1 MDGSGKIDYSEWVVA
16 TANKK
21 SLLTKAKLK
30 KAFDLFDKVLFLLNK
45 YQDGSGSISALE
57 IKEVLGQGKNITND
71 NIWDDIIKEVDA
83 NGDGEISL
91 PEFETMMNRL
101 LQQ

>member
-1 MDGSGKIDYSEWVVA
+1 MNI
-16 TANKK
+16 
-21 SLLTKAKLK
+21 
-30 KAFDLFDKVLFLLNK
+30 
-45 YQDGSGSISALE
+45 QDGSGSISAQE

-91 PEFETMMNRL
+91 PEFETMMNRF

>member
-1 MDGSGKIDYSEWVVA
+1 M
-16 TANKK
+16 
-21 SLLTKAKLK
+21 
-30 KAFDLFDKVLFLLNK
+30 
-45 YQDGSGSISALE
+45 
-57 IKEVLGQGKNITND
+57 LGQGKNITND

-91 PEFETMMNRL
+91 PEFESMMNRF

>member
-1 MDGSGKIDYSEWVVA
+1 MDSIWQKVDMDVSGKIDYSEWVVA

-45 YQDGSGSISALE
+45 YLGWLRINFCSGDKRGARTRE
-57 IKEVLGQGKNITND
+57 EHN
-71 NIWDDIIKEVDA
+71 E
-83 NGDGEISL
+83 
-91 PEFETMMNRL
+91 
-101 LQQ
+101 